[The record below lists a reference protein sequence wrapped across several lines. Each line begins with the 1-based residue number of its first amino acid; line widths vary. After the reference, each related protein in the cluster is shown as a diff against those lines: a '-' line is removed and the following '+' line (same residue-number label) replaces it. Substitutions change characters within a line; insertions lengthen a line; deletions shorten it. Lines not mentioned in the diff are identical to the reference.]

1 MNKMKKLMIGLGMA
15 AIAGL
20 MTGCATSGL
29 SDAAKQDT
37 YTSMWYDNASLL
49 VEANDPDLKADTL
62 IGVTALDA
70 IVDSVK
76 DILVQIPAWTVSKVE
91 HMHFNNMYMESAKA
105 INGGADGADL
115 VVKGEAFKTALL
127 MDTFAQEVAH
137 ADAAANGPL
146 EKRKDY
152 YAKNGEVYDAAAAKC
167 VDYANNQIFPFV
179 SCADDATRKE
189 FFADASR
196 AKWDARTAEI
206 AGKIR
211 ACIAMADNEEAAKA
225 AVAKLCKEMGVTE
238 YDWAQV
244 GQLLTRYLE
253 KLQKA
258 TNDLAAALQEPTL
271 QQAIAKAAFGGE
283 IVPGTSGKETLAVIQ
298 RFGKQLAVNAKL
310 TAWLIK
316 SLAH

>member
-1 MNKMKKLMIGLGMA
+1 MVGLGMVA
-15 AIAGL
+15 LAGL
-20 MTGCATSGL
+20 MTGCASSGL
-29 SDAAKQDT
+29 SEAAKQDT

-62 IGVTALDA
+62 IGITALDT
-70 IVDSVK
+70 IVDGVK
-76 DILVQIPAWTVSKVE
+76 DILVQVPALTVSKVE
-91 HMHFNNMYMESAKA
+91 RIHFNNMYMESAKA
-105 INGGADGADL
+105 VNGGADGADL

-137 ADAAANGPL
+137 ADAAAKGPL
-146 EKRKDY
+146 ENRKDF

-179 SCADDATRKE
+179 SCADDAARKA
-189 FFADASR
+189 FFADPSR
-196 AKWDARTAEI
+196 AKWDARTTEI
-206 AGKIR
+206 AGKIH
-211 ACIAMADNEEAAKA
+211 ACIAVADNEDAAQA
-225 AVAKLCKEMGVTE
+225 AVDKLCREMGVTE

-244 GQLLTRYLE
+244 AELLVRYAE
-253 KLQKA
+253 KLNKA
-258 TNDLAAALQEPTL
+258 SSDLAAALQEPTL
-271 QQAIAKAAFGGE
+271 QAAIAKAAFGGE

-298 RFGKQLAVNAKL
+298 RFGKQLAVNIKL

>member
-1 MNKMKKLMIGLGMA
+1 MNKLMVGLGMA
-15 AIAGL
+15 VVAGF
-20 MTGCATSGL
+20 MTGCASSGL
-29 SDAAKQDT
+29 SEAAKKDT
-37 YTSMWYDNASLL
+37 HTSMWYDNASLL

-62 IGVTALDA
+62 IGITALDT
-70 IVDSVK
+70 IVDGVK
-76 DILVQIPAWTVSKVE
+76 DILVQVPALTVSKVE
-91 HMHFNNMYMESAKA
+91 RIHFNNMYMESAKA
-105 INGGADGADL
+105 VNGGADGADL

-137 ADAAANGPL
+137 ADAAAKGPL
-146 EKRKDY
+146 ENRKDF

-179 SCADDATRKE
+179 SCADDAARKA
-189 FFADASR
+189 FFADPSR
-196 AKWDARTAEI
+196 AKWDARTTEI

-211 ACIAMADNEEAAKA
+211 ACIAVADNEDAAQA
-225 AVAKLCKEMGVTE
+225 AVDKLCREMGVTE

-244 GQLLTRYLE
+244 AELLVRYAE
-253 KLQKA
+253 KLNKA
-258 TNDLAAALQEPTL
+258 SNDLAAALQEPTL
-271 QQAIAKAAFGGE
+271 QAAIAKAAFGGE

-298 RFGKQLAVNAKL
+298 RFGKQLAVNIKL